1 VRVRWWILD
10 DGGRMEHWTDEC
22 RAHRHNFDRGCIL
35 TAWAFESRDVDGR
48 DASGNGMD
56 DDAGDSDS
64 EEDAGGRRPLTSES
78 GPDED
83 AGALCAHSCPLC
95 RQRVWLVGPADELQ
109 LNRPLQG
116 VVASLFPLE
125 TARAGTVDKK
135 HPRGQSVE
143 PPAQPSAP
151 QTLEPVTLRVD
162 PQSDSHHSN
171 GLVEF
176 LRRPS
181 LRTLSSLLSV
191 SVASLYTVPPGFTLA
206 VLLLLALAA
215 IACTPPATFGVA
227 TSSAGS
233 PLLLLTLEALDRV
246 FNGLGLLIRDLP
258 LQLDRPLTLA
268 VHFVAVLW

>member
-1 VRVRWWILD
+1 MDR
-10 DGGRMEHWTDEC
+10 GTDER

-35 TAWAFESRDVDGR
+35 TAWTFEARAVDGR
-48 DASGNGMD
+48 SAGAGVID
-56 DDAGDSDS
+56 DDASDSD
-64 EEDAGGRRPLTSES
+64 EDEDAGGARGERPATREAAL
-78 GPDED
+78 DED
-83 AGALCAHSCPLC
+83 TGALCAHSCPLC
-95 RQRVWLVGPADELQ
+95 RQRVWLAEPAAELQ

-125 TARAGTVDKK
+125 TTRAGTLDKK
-135 HPRGQSVE
+135 QPRGQSVE
-143 PPAQPSAP
+143 PPTQPSAP
-151 QTLEPVTLRVD
+151 QTLEPVTLRVG

-215 IACTPPATFGVA
+215 IACTPPATFGIA